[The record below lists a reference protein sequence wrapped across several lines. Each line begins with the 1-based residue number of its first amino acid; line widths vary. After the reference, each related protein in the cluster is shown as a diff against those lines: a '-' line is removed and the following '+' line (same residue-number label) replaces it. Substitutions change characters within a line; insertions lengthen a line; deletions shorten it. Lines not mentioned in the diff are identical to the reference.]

1 MNNEKK
7 ISLLFDLEQ
16 VTNDILVKCNQISQS
31 IRDDAMEDIKASVL
45 EPDNP
50 ETRSIINRALTEAF
64 GEVKVMCQ
72 RYLKIGRTIDNNML
86 ERMVKSFTYVKEQAK
101 DDEGHLLFYVLDERF
116 NKIYVYQDMVGD
128 VDTWFREDDGRQI
141 DINQYEEAPA
151 PVLVDS
157 DEIDT
162 MEYEKIPLELYIPNF
177 NVAVTDH
184 LKSSIHKYVVDYI
197 MSRFLQ
203 DQLADKA
210 AEYKALADGEDH
222 SLVIRDLNAR
232 DRFTFRKP
240 SWV

>member
-7 ISLLFDLEQ
+7 ISLSFDLEQ
-16 VTNDILVKCNQISQS
+16 VTNDVLVKCNQISQS
-31 IRDDAMEDIKASVL
+31 IRDEAMEDIKANVL

-50 ETRSIINRALTEAF
+50 ESRSIINRAVTEAF
-64 GEVKVMCQ
+64 GEVKVLAQ
-72 RYLKIGRTIDNNML
+72 RYLKVGRTVDNNDL
-86 ERMVKSFTYVKEQAK
+86 ERMVKKITFVKVQRKRSDGKE
-101 DDEGHLLFYVLDERF
+101 LFYVLDESF

-128 VDTWFREDDGRQI
+128 VGIWFREDDGRQI

-157 DEIDT
+157 DEIDNI
-162 MEYEKIPLELYIPNF
+162 EYEKILLELHIPNF

-184 LKSSIHKYVVDYI
+184 LKSCIHKYVVDYI
-197 MSRFLQ
+197 MARFLQ

-210 AEYKALADGEDH
+210 AEYKALADGED
-222 SLVIRDLNAR
+222 STMIIRDLNAR
-232 DRFTFRKP
+232 DRFNFRKP